1 MEKKNPIEEAQR
13 YVDNARVLLQE
24 RGELD
29 YETQSYQDRKY
40 VKMAGNTLWNGVLLI
55 LNATFHISKAKGS
68 RLSMDDYRNMVG
80 QRDRKLLTLV
90 NRGYDTLHLAMGY
103 DGNQDKDICS
113 KGFQIAGEIIDRCA
127 MMLTA
132 L

>member
-55 LNATFHISKAKGS
+55 LNATFHISKAKGR
-68 RLSMDDYRNMVG
+68 RLSMDDYRNMVDRW
-80 QRDRKLLTLV
+80 RDHRPLCDDAYCLTSRWV
-90 NRGYDTLHLAMGY
+90 
-103 DGNQDKDICS
+103 CV
-113 KGFQIAGEIIDRCA
+113 
-127 MMLTA
+127 MLSERVFRR
-132 L
+132 